1 MVLGVRWRGFGRWLE
16 VGASRSVAG
25 PMWDGGF
32 YVPGSVDGLRI
43 CLAPV
48 PLTEGTGMFE
58 IGSEVDDLRICLAPV
73 PLTEGTGMF
82 EIGSEQVRPHRT
94 RVLESPFATHLRF
107 EVAKKSRGAA
117 AQGVS

>member
-58 IGSEVDDLRICLAPV
+58 IGSE
-73 PLTEGTGMF
+73 
-82 EIGSEQVRPHRT
+82 QVRPHRT